1 MIFKFDR
8 EVIDSKFHLMAVKK
22 ELGSYANKL
31 AIYEEVV
38 ATNPSIER
46 KGDTMPYTSLNGN
59 MFSLLGKD
67 GSLGFRL
74 SKEDREEFLDKYKS
88 GLMEQYGTVMKEYV
102 LIPDK
107 LLNSP
112 KELKKYFE
120 LSYAYAKT
128 LKPKPTSKTKAAKK
142 KK

>member
-1 MIFKFDR
+1 
-8 EVIDSKFHLMAVKK
+8 MAIKK
-22 ELGSYANKL
+22 EFGSYANKL
-31 AIYEEVV
+31 AIYEKLV
-38 ATNPSIER
+38 ASNPSIER

-88 GLMEQYGTVMKEYV
+88 GLMEQYGAVMKEYV

-120 LSYAYAKT
+120 PSYAYAKT
-128 LKPKPTSKTKAAKK
+128 LKPKPASKTKAAKNK
-142 KK
+142 K

>member
-1 MIFKFDR
+1 
-8 EVIDSKFHLMAVKK
+8 MAVKK
-22 ELGSYANKL
+22 ESGSYANKL
-31 AIYEEVV
+31 AVYEKVV
-38 ATNPSIER
+38 ATIPSIER

-128 LKPKPTSKTKAAKK
+128 LKPKPTSKAKVAKK

>member
-1 MIFKFDR
+1 LNR
-8 EVIDSKFHLMAVKK
+8 EVIDSKFHSMAVKK
-22 ELGSYANKL
+22 EAGYYANKL
-31 AIYEEVV
+31 AIYEKVV
-38 ATNPSIER
+38 AADPSIER

-74 SKEDREEFLDKYKS
+74 SKKDREEFLDKFKS
-88 GLMEQYGTVMKEYV
+88 GLMEQYGAVMKEYV

>member
-1 MIFKFDR
+1 MT
-8 EVIDSKFHLMAVKK
+8 VKK
-22 ELGSYANKL
+22 GLGSYANTL
-31 AIYEEVV
+31 TIYEKLV
-38 ATNPSIER
+38 ATNPSVDR

-67 GSLGFRL
+67 SSLGFRL
-74 SKEDREEFLDKYKS
+74 SKEEREEFLDKYKS
-88 GLMEQYGTVMKEYV
+88 GLMEQYGAVMKEYV

-120 LSYAYAKT
+120 LSCAYAKT
-128 LKPKPTSKTKAAKK
+128 LKPKPTSKIFPR
-142 KK
+142 

>member
-1 MIFKFDR
+1 
-8 EVIDSKFHLMAVKK
+8 MAVKK
-22 ELGSYANKL
+22 EAGYYANKL
-31 AIYEEVV
+31 AIYEKVV
-38 ATNPSIER
+38 AADPSIER

-74 SKEDREEFLDKYKS
+74 SKKDREEFLDKFKS
-88 GLMEQYGTVMKEYV
+88 GLMEQYGAVMKEYV

>member
-1 MIFKFDR
+1 LNS
-8 EVIDSKFHLMAVKK
+8 EVIDAKFHRMVVKK
-22 ELGSYANKL
+22 ESGSYANKL
-31 AIYEEVV
+31 SIYEKVV

-88 GLMEQYGTVMKEYV
+88 GLMEQYGAVMKEYV

>member
-1 MIFKFDR
+1 M
-8 EVIDSKFHLMAVKK
+8 DSKFQPMAVKR
-22 ELGSYANKL
+22 EFGSYANKL
-31 AIYEEVV
+31 AIYEMVV
-38 ATNPSIER
+38 ATNPSVER

-74 SKEDREEFLDKYKS
+74 SKEEREEFLDKYKS
-88 GLMEQYGTVMKEYV
+88 GLMEQYGAVMKEYV

-128 LKPKPTSKTKAAKK
+128 LKPKPTSKAKAAKNK
-142 KK
+142 K

>member
-1 MIFKFDR
+1 LNS
-8 EVIDSKFHLMAVKK
+8 EVIDSKFHPMAAKE

-31 AIYEEVV
+31 AIYEKVV
-38 ATNPSIER
+38 ATDPSIER

-88 GLMEQYGTVMKEYV
+88 GLMEQSGAVMKEYV

>member
-1 MIFKFDR
+1 
-8 EVIDSKFHLMAVKK
+8 
-22 ELGSYANKL
+22 LGSYENKL
-31 AIYEEVV
+31 AIYEKVV

-74 SKEDREEFLDKYKS
+74 SKEDRKEFLDKYKS
-88 GLMEQYGTVMKEYV
+88 GLMEQYGAVMKEYV
-102 LIPDK
+102 LVPDT

-128 LKPKPTSKTKAAKK
+128 LKPKPASKTKAAKK

>member
-1 MIFKFDR
+1 
-8 EVIDSKFHLMAVKK
+8 MAVKK
-22 ELGSYANKL
+22 ELGSYENKL
-31 AIYEEVV
+31 AIYEKVV

-74 SKEDREEFLDKYKS
+74 SKEDRKEFLDKYKS
-88 GLMEQYGTVMKEYV
+88 GLMEQYGAVMKEYV
-102 LIPDK
+102 LVPDT

-128 LKPKPTSKTKAAKK
+128 LKPKPASKTKQLRRKNK
-142 KK
+142 

>member
-1 MIFKFDR
+1 
-8 EVIDSKFHLMAVKK
+8 MAVKK
-22 ELGSYANKL
+22 ELGSYENKL
-31 AIYEEVV
+31 AIYEKVV

-74 SKEDREEFLDKYKS
+74 SKEDRKEFLDKYKS
-88 GLMEQYGTVMKEYV
+88 GLMEQYGAVMKEYV
-102 LIPDK
+102 LVPDT

-128 LKPKPTSKTKAAKK
+128 LKPKPASKTKAAKK

>member
-1 MIFKFDR
+1 
-8 EVIDSKFHLMAVKK
+8 MAVKK
-22 ELGSYANKL
+22 EFGSYANKL
-31 AIYEEVV
+31 AIYEKLV
-38 ATNPSIER
+38 ASNPSIER
-46 KGDTMPYTSLNGN
+46 KGDKMPYTYLHDN

-74 SKEDREEFLDKYKS
+74 SKEDRKEFLDKYKS
-88 GLMEQYGTVMKEYV
+88 GLMKQYGAVMREYV

-107 LLNSP
+107 LLSSP

-128 LKPKPTSKTKAAKK
+128 LKPKCTSKTKAAKK

>member
-1 MIFKFDR
+1 LKPGSLQHFKFYFMATKKVS
-8 EVIDSKFHLMAVKK
+8 EV
-22 ELGSYANKL
+22 YANKL
-31 AIYEEVV
+31 AIYEKLV

-74 SKEDREEFLDKYKS
+74 SKEDREEFLEKFNS
-88 GLMEQYGTVMKEYV
+88 GLMEQYGAVMKEYV
-102 LIPDK
+102 VIPDQI
-107 LLNSP
+107 LNSQ
-112 KELKKYFE
+112 KELKKYFD

-128 LKPKPTSKTKAAKK
+128 LKPKATSKTKAAKK
-142 KK
+142 KKK

>member
-1 MIFKFDR
+1 MP
-8 EVIDSKFHLMAVKK
+8 AKK
-22 ELGSYANKL
+22 EPGSYANKS
-31 AIYEEVV
+31 AIYEKLV

-74 SKEDREEFLDKYKS
+74 SKEDREEFLAKYNSK
-88 GLMEQYGTVMKEYV
+88 LMEQYGAVMKEYV
-102 LIPDK
+102 LIPDQ
-107 LLNSP
+107 LLNSM
-112 KELKKYFE
+112 KELKKYFD

-128 LKPKPTSKTKAAKK
+128 LKSKPTSKTKAAKK
-142 KK
+142 KSK

>member
-1 MIFKFDR
+1 
-8 EVIDSKFHLMAVKK
+8 MAVKK
-22 ELGSYANKL
+22 GLGSYANKL
-31 AIYEEVV
+31 ATYEKLV
-38 ATNPSIER
+38 ATNPCFER

-74 SKEDREEFLDKYKS
+74 SKEEREEFLDKYKS
-88 GLMEQYGTVMKEYV
+88 GLMEQYGAVMKEYV
-102 LIPDK
+102 LVPDK

-128 LKPKPTSKTKAAKK
+128 LKPKPTSKAKAAKNK
-142 KK
+142 K

>member
-1 MIFKFDR
+1 
-8 EVIDSKFHLMAVKK
+8 MAVKK
-22 ELGSYANKL
+22 ELDDYADKL
-31 AIYEEVV
+31 AIYEKLI
-38 ATNPSIER
+38 AANPSIER

-59 MFSLLGKD
+59 MFSFLAKD

-74 SKEDREEFLDKYKS
+74 SMEDREDFTRKYKS
-88 GLMEQYGTVMKEYV
+88 GPMIQYGTVLKEYV
-102 LIPDK
+102 VIPDQ
-107 LLNSP
+107 LMNSP

-128 LKPKPTSKTKAAKK
+128 LKAKPTSKAKTLKK

>member
-1 MIFKFDR
+1 MP
-8 EVIDSKFHLMAVKK
+8 VKK
-22 ELGSYANKL
+22 EPDVYASKL
-31 AIYEEVV
+31 SIYEKVI

-59 MFSLLGKD
+59 MFSFLAKG

-74 SKEDREEFLDKYKS
+74 SKEDREEFMNKYKS
-88 GLMEQYGTVMKEYV
+88 GPMIQYGAVLKEYV
-102 LIPDK
+102 VIPDQ
-107 LLNSP
+107 LLNSL

-128 LKPKPTSKTKAAKK
+128 LKPKPTSKTTTVKRKK
-142 KK
+142 

>member
-1 MIFKFDR
+1 
-8 EVIDSKFHLMAVKK
+8 MAVKK
-22 ELGSYANKL
+22 ESGSYANKL
-31 AIYEEVV
+31 AVYEKVV
-38 ATNPSIER
+38 ATIPSIER

-88 GLMEQYGTVMKEYV
+88 GLMEQYGAVMKEYV

-128 LKPKPTSKTKAAKK
+128 LKPKPTSKAKVAKK